1 MEVYRHRVQ
10 YYETD
15 KMGIVHHSNFIR
27 WMEEARV
34 DFLAQSGWN
43 YDRLESMGIVS
54 PVLAVECKYRLSV
67 RFPELITI
75 KVSVAKFD
83 GLKLRIN
90 YDMLNE
96 KGDIVCKAHS
106 EHCFLD
112 SDGRPIRMKNDYP
125 EFYKSMM
132 YYLDADD
139 QPLG

>member
-90 YDMLNE
+90 YEMFNE
-96 KGDIVCKAHS
+96 KGDMVCKAHS

-112 SDGRPIRMKNDYP
+112 PDGRPIRMKNDYP